1 MTPSSLRFRGLRTVT
16 FQVPDLSRAREWYAG
31 ILGVTPYFDE
41 PFYVGFDIGGFEL
54 GLVPN
59 ADLSTGA
66 GLRDAGGVTAYW
78 GVDDVEAELARL
90 VERGASP
97 HEEPTDVGGGIRVAA
112 VRDPFGNVLGIIEN
126 PGFRG
131 IDPAMPAEVDRYFA
145 QRFGPREVSR
155 EVGWEACR
163 AVAPE
168 DGTEEG
174 HRAGAESGS
183 GTVEVVSA
191 GTDEAVA
198 AAEEAIRA
206 AGMPEI
212 SISATEGHFLHLLA
226 RLVGA
231 RRILEIGTL
240 GGVAALWMARAL
252 PPAPEGQM
260 VSLEVDP
267 EHAAVARRNLAR
279 GGVGDRVEVRVGPAL
294 DLLPGVAE
302 EVRQGERLPFDMVFI
317 DADKEPYAEYLDL
330 AIQVTRAGGLI
341 VADNVVQGGRI
352 LDEGTTDASVLGIRR
367 FNEALARDPRVVNAA
382 IQTVGARGHDGMA
395 LALVLPREAG

>member
-31 ILGVTPYFDE
+31 ILGVAPYFDE

-66 GLRDAGGVTAYW
+66 GMGDAGGVTAYW
-78 GVDDVEAELARL
+78 GVDDAEAELARL
-90 VERGASP
+90 LDRGASP
-97 HEEPTDVGGGIRVAA
+97 HEESTEVGGGIRVAA

-131 IDPAMPAEVDRYFA
+131 IDPAVPAEVDRYFA
-145 QRFGPREVSR
+145 QRFGPRGVGR
-155 EVGWEACR
+155 EEGREEGREA
-163 AVAPE
+163 
-168 DGTEEG
+168 GTEEG
-174 HRAGAESGS
+174 RKAG
-183 GTVEVVSA
+183 V
-191 GTDEAVA
+191 DEAVA
-198 AAEEAIRA
+198 AAEEAICA

-212 SISATEGHFLHLLA
+212 SISSTEGHFLHLLA

-252 PPAPEGQM
+252 PPAPEGQL

-352 LDEGTTDASVLGIRR
+352 LDKRTTDSSVLGIRR
-367 FNEALARDPRVVNAA
+367 FNEALAQDPRVVNAA

-395 LALVLPREAG
+395 LALVLPRGAG

>member
-1 MTPSSLRFRGLRTVT
+1 MTPSSSRFRGLRTVT
-16 FQVPDLSRAREWYAG
+16 FHVPDLSRAREWYAG
-31 ILGVTPYFDE
+31 TLGVTPYFDE
-41 PFYVGFDIGGFEL
+41 PFYVGFDIGGYEL

-78 GVDDVEAELARL
+78 GVDDVKAELARL
-90 VERGASP
+90 VEHGAIL

-131 IDPAMPAEVDRYFA
+131 IDPAVPAEVDRYVA
-145 QRFGPREVSR
+145 QRFGPRDVGR
-155 EVGWEACR
+155 EVGREEGREA
-163 AVAPE
+163 
-168 DGTEEG
+168 GTEE
-174 HRAGAESGS
+174 AG
-183 GTVEVVSA
+183 V
-191 GTDEAVA
+191 DEAVA

-252 PPAPEGQM
+252 PPAPEGQL

-279 GGVGDRVEVRVGPAL
+279 GGVGDRVEVRVGLAL

-302 EVRQGERLPFDMVFI
+302 EVRQGERPPFDMVFI

-341 VADNVVQGGRI
+341 VADNVVWGGRI
-352 LDEGTTDASVLGIRR
+352 LDEGTTDPSVLGIRR

>member
-1 MTPSSLRFRGLRTVT
+1 MTPSSSRFRGLRTVT
-16 FQVPDLSRAREWYAG
+16 FHVPDLSRAREWYAG
-31 ILGVTPYFDE
+31 TLGVTPYFDE
-41 PFYVGFDIGGFEL
+41 PFYVGFDIGGYEL

-78 GVDDVEAELARL
+78 GVDDVKAELARL
-90 VERGASP
+90 VEHGAIL

-131 IDPAMPAEVDRYFA
+131 IDPAIPAEVDRYVA
-145 QRFGPREVSR
+145 QRFGPRE
-155 EVGWEACR
+155 
-163 AVAPE
+163 
-168 DGTEEG
+168 EG
-174 HRAGAESGS
+174 RGAG
-183 GTVEVVSA
+183 V
-191 GTDEAVA
+191 DEAVA

-212 SISATEGHFLHLLA
+212 SISTTEGHFLHLLA

-252 PPAPEGQM
+252 PPAPEGQL

-279 GGVGDRVEVRVGPAL
+279 GGVGDRVEVRVGLAL

-302 EVRQGERLPFDMVFI
+302 EVRQGERPPFDMVFI

-341 VADNVVQGGRI
+341 VADNVVWGGRI
-352 LDEGTTDASVLGIRR
+352 LDEGTTDPSVLGIRR